1 MFTVIFY
8 GQPFETVQIHENM
21 AENPQAYLLRHK
33 SGRYYARA
41 FAGGKAVWKSFETSY
56 YSVAEAKLTEFL
68 AEHGERGEP
77 RAQHCSGAAR
87 DVYTAVIE
95 QAVVIAFP
103 ATAWLSDA
111 ESRRRLAAQA

>member
-8 GQPFETVQIHENM
+8 GQPYETVQIHENM

-41 FAGGKAVWKSFETSY
+41 FAGGKAVWKSFKTSY

-68 AEHGERGEP
+68 AEHGERDAP

-87 DVYTAVIE
+87 DVYTRCDRASSGDRISCHC
-95 QAVVIAFP
+95 IA
-103 ATAWLSDA
+103 SDA